1 MNFNTTIP
9 LKSLN
14 EYACDLDADVP
25 TESLEHLIYQEM
37 LAVVSSAS
45 PSLRGVTRRIV
56 QEVERVCEKSD
67 RIQKSGQIETWQLS
81 LGRHRLNKCLT
92 YYKHGSQKGR
102 IELHSNLSVIVYR
115 YIAPAQSQL
124 SFSGRYNLIEDFLQE
139 FYAESLRAFRREND
153 VTEDYQ
159 PRTRLE
165 LAEYMAFTEQYAKRR
180 ITLPRGSSQQLI
192 VLRAQTFSRRQP
204 SEAVVDIEQAVEFQ
218 KGEEGEQYSRSAI
231 MQQIRNLMVS
241 EAIDPSESVL
251 RDRIIDTLFTYFQ
264 ENGYQDCADYLT
276 LKLNDLSASEID
288 EILNLTPRQ
297 RDYLQQRFKY
307 HIEKFALSSH
317 WKIVHQWLGAD
328 LDQKLGLK
336 EAQWEQFIQELSPQ
350 QQQILTMKQEKKS
363 YQDIAKVVNL
373 TPKKVEKQW
382 TKLLEL
388 AWKLRN

>member
-14 EYACDLDADVP
+14 EYTCDLDADIP
-25 TESLEHLIYQEM
+25 TESLENLIYQEM
-37 LAVVSSAS
+37 LAVVSSTS
-45 PSLRGVTRRIV
+45 PSLRRVTRRIV

-67 RIQKSGQIETWQLS
+67 RIQKSGQIETWQIS

-92 YYKHGSQKGR
+92 YYKYGSQKGR

-124 SFSGRYNLIEDFLQE
+124 GFSGRYNLIEDFLQE

-192 VLRAQTFSRRQP
+192 VLRSQTFARRQP
-204 SEAVVDIEQAVEFQ
+204 SEAVVDIEQAVEFS
-218 KGEEGEQYSRSAI
+218 KGEEGEKYSRSAI
-231 MQQIRNLMVS
+231 MQQVRSLMVS

-336 EAQWEQFIQELSPQ
+336 ETQWEQFIQELSPQ

-363 YQDIAKVVNL
+363 YQEIAKVVNL
-373 TPKKVEKQW
+373 TSKKVEKQW